1 MSIVEKLVRLPALR
15 DGAKVIG
22 NEAVAPSLRGN
33 RKSGDDVFDS
43 CDAKL
48 CAGSTNPAVL
58 QARYGYPTLTNY
70 TAGNGMACA
79 EFQFQGVDDEDLSNF
94 ATSCGVVREIA
105 SSMTPPPPLKKKK
118 KQPEFL
124 SP

>member
-1 MSIVEKLVRLPALR
+1 MSIVESLRLPALR

-43 CDAKL
+43 YDASSAL
-48 CAGSTNPAVL
+48 APRPCGAAGPLWLPHAHELHRGQRHGV
-58 QARYGYPTLTNY
+58 R
-70 TAGNGMACA
+70 
-79 EFQFQGVDDEDLSNF
+79 EFQFQGVDDEDLSNY

-105 SSMTPPPPLKKKK
+105 SLMTPAPEKEKKNN
-118 KQPEFL
+118 
-124 SP
+124 